1 MKKPDELMQELEG
14 QSLNERM
21 TLEEWLEYLQELKD
35 EVFIRIKNT
44 IKDLEVRS

>member
-1 MKKPDELMQELEG
+1 
-14 QSLNERM
+14 M